1 MATKKEMDDLKRRF
15 ISAETEEE
23 RNEIGKEISAAIE
36 QNAEEVAAITLSQ
49 LKETNER
56 AQDELVRNR
65 LKSVLPAISLSYI
78 AKTYFN
84 KSRSWL
90 NQRINGNTVNG
101 VQAKFSQEE
110 LRTLDFCTKR
120 PFGKTCRDSRFIAF
134 ALLTISQKRNATPR
148 PNGRGVFCTY
158 FTGKL
163 TLADIIF
170 YIFSGYFVNICPRP
184 VSSQRGET
192 P

>member
-1 MATKKEMDDLKRRF
+1 MACRIDKYKV
-15 ISAETEEE
+15 
-23 RNEIGKEISAAIE
+23 SAAIE

-49 LKETNER
+49 IKETNER

-101 VQAKFSQEE
+101 MQAKFSQEE
-110 LRTLDFCTKR
+110 LRTLDY
-120 PFGKTCRDSRFIAF
+120 
-134 ALLTISQKRNATPR
+134 ALKDLSE
-148 PNGRGVFCTY
+148 
-158 FTGKL
+158 KL
-163 TLADIIF
+163 AEI
-170 YIFSGYFVNICPRP
+170 R
-184 VSSQRGET
+184 VS
-192 P
+192 

>member
-49 LKETNER
+49 IKETNER

-101 VQAKFSQEE
+101 MQAKFSQEE
-110 LRTLDFCTKR
+110 LRTLDY
-120 PFGKTCRDSRFIAF
+120 
-134 ALLTISQKRNATPR
+134 
-148 PNGRGVFCTY
+148 V
-158 FTGKL
+158 
-163 TLADIIF
+163 
-170 YIFSGYFVNICPRP
+170 CPC
-184 VSSQRGET
+184 Q
-192 P
+192 

>member
-49 LKETNER
+49 IKETNER
-56 AQDELVRNR
+56 AQDELV
-65 LKSVLPAISLSYI
+65 
-78 AKTYFN
+78 N

-101 VQAKFSQEE
+101 MQAKFSQEE
-110 LRTLDFCTKR
+110 LRTLDY
-120 PFGKTCRDSRFIAF
+120 
-134 ALLTISQKRNATPR
+134 ALKDLSE
-148 PNGRGVFCTY
+148 
-158 FTGKL
+158 KL
-163 TLADIIF
+163 AEI
-170 YIFSGYFVNICPRP
+170 R
-184 VSSQRGET
+184 VS
-192 P
+192 

>member
-49 LKETNER
+49 IKETNER

-101 VQAKFSQEE
+101 MQAKFSQEE
-110 LRTLDFCTKR
+110 LRTLDYALKDLSENLQKFAFHSLCFIDNLAEAKR
-120 PFGKTCRDSRFIAF
+120 DAPA
-134 ALLTISQKRNATPR
+134 KRS
-148 PNGRGVFCTY
+148 GVFCTY
-158 FTGKL
+158 FH
-163 TLADIIF
+163 
-170 YIFSGYFVNICPRP
+170 
-184 VSSQRGET
+184 GEN
-192 P
+192 

>member
-1 MATKKEMDDLKRRF
+1 MRGRGSINKIDYGNQERNGRFETSFYKRRNGRR
-15 ISAETEEE
+15 TQ
-23 RNEIGKEISAAIE
+23 RNRQGDFCGNRTKRRGGR
-36 QNAEEVAAITLSQ
+36 AITLSQ

-101 VQAKFSQEE
+101 Y
-110 LRTLDFCTKR
+110 
-120 PFGKTCRDSRFIAF
+120 
-134 ALLTISQKRNATPR
+134 R
-148 PNGRGVFCTY
+148 PNSHRRSCARSILHY
-158 FTGKL
+158 KDLSAKL
-163 TLADIIF
+163 SEI
-170 YIFSGYFVNICPRP
+170 R
-184 VSSQRGET
+184 VS
-192 P
+192 

>member
-23 RNEIGKEISAAIE
+23 RNEIGREISAAIE

-49 LKETNER
+49 IKETNER

-101 VQAKFSQEE
+101 MQAKFSQEE
-110 LRTLDFCTKR
+110 LRTLDY
-120 PFGKTCRDSRFIAF
+120 
-134 ALLTISQKRNATPR
+134 ALKDLSE
-148 PNGRGVFCTY
+148 
-158 FTGKL
+158 KL
-163 TLADIIF
+163 AEI
-170 YIFSGYFVNICPRP
+170 R
-184 VSSQRGET
+184 VS
-192 P
+192 

>member
-49 LKETNER
+49 IKETNER

-84 KSRSWL
+84 
-90 NQRINGNTVNG
+90 QRINGNTVNG
-101 VQAKFSQEE
+101 MQAKFSQEE
-110 LRTLDFCTKR
+110 LRTLDY
-120 PFGKTCRDSRFIAF
+120 
-134 ALLTISQKRNATPR
+134 ALKDLSE
-148 PNGRGVFCTY
+148 
-158 FTGKL
+158 KL
-163 TLADIIF
+163 AEI
-170 YIFSGYFVNICPRP
+170 R
-184 VSSQRGET
+184 VS
-192 P
+192 

>member
-49 LKETNER
+49 IKETNER

-101 VQAKFSQEE
+101 MQAKFSQEE
-110 LRTLDFCTKR
+110 LRTLDYALKDLCFIDNLAEAKR
-120 PFGKTCRDSRFIAF
+120 DAPAKRSGRFLYIFSR
-134 ALLTISQKRNATPR
+134 
-148 PNGRGVFCTY
+148 
-158 FTGKL
+158 GKL
-163 TLADIIF
+163 TPAYIIF

-184 VSSQRGET
+184 VNSQRGET

>member
-49 LKETNER
+49 IKETNER

-84 KSRSWL
+84 
-90 NQRINGNTVNG
+90 TVNG
-101 VQAKFSQEE
+101 MQAKFSQEE
-110 LRTLDFCTKR
+110 LRTLDY
-120 PFGKTCRDSRFIAF
+120 
-134 ALLTISQKRNATPR
+134 ALKDLSA
-148 PNGRGVFCTY
+148 
-158 FTGKL
+158 KL
-163 TLADIIF
+163 AEI
-170 YIFSGYFVNICPRP
+170 R
-184 VSSQRGET
+184 VS
-192 P
+192 

>member
-49 LKETNER
+49 IKETNER

-84 KSRSWL
+84 KSR
-90 NQRINGNTVNG
+90 NTVNG
-101 VQAKFSQEE
+101 MQAKFSQEE
-110 LRTLDFCTKR
+110 LRTLDY
-120 PFGKTCRDSRFIAF
+120 
-134 ALLTISQKRNATPR
+134 ALKDLSA
-148 PNGRGVFCTY
+148 
-158 FTGKL
+158 KL
-163 TLADIIF
+163 AEI
-170 YIFSGYFVNICPRP
+170 R
-184 VSSQRGET
+184 VS
-192 P
+192 

>member
-49 LKETNER
+49 IKETNER

-101 VQAKFSQEE
+101 RILLLDQIKWDQEGWPYVE
-110 LRTLDFCTKR
+110 GGSPSYET
-120 PFGKTCRDSRFIAF
+120 
-134 ALLTISQKRNATPR
+134 QKAP
-148 PNGRGVFCTY
+148 VF
-158 FTGKL
+158 
-163 TLADIIF
+163 
-170 YIFSGYFVNICPRP
+170 NN
-184 VSSQRGET
+184 
-192 P
+192 